1 MRVGIIGTGWVGTSV
16 AICLAREGVAREILL
31 NDKRPGLAEGEAM
44 DLSHGAP
51 FLPPVRVRAAEV
63 AEMRDSDA
71 LVIAAGRNGRPGESR
86 LDLLRDN
93 AEVVRQLGAQL
104 RGHRGLL
111 LMVTNPVDVLTH
123 VLAEASGAPP
133 ERVLGTGT
141 LLDTARMRQLVA
153 TELRLSPHSVH
164 LNVVGE
170 HGDSQVPLFSSAW
183 VGSTRLRAWPGW
195 RQERE
200 PALAQK
206 VRDAA
211 GEIIARKGAT
221 NHAIGLVTA
230 HLLKWALRD
239 EGRVLCVSRIQD
251 GPLGLSDV
259 ALSLPARVDRS
270 GAYTLS
276 EPELDD
282 REREAV
288 LRSAELLKRAKAS
301 IAQAPP
307 RR

>member
-1 MRVGIIGTGWVGTSV
+1 MVWSFMRVGIIGTGWVGTSV
-16 AICLAREGVAREILL
+16 AISVAREGVAREILL

-71 LVIAAGRNGRPGESR
+71 VVIAAGRNGRPDESR

-93 AEVVRQLGAQL
+93 AAVVRQLGEQL

-153 TELRLSPHSVH
+153 TELGLSPHSVH

-195 RQERE
+195 TRQRE
-200 PALAQK
+200 PVLAQK
-206 VRDAA
+206 VRGAA

-230 HLLKWALRD
+230 NLLKWALGD

-270 GAYTLS
+270 GAHATL
-276 EPELDD
+276 
-282 REREAV
+282 
-288 LRSAELLKRAKAS
+288 
-301 IAQAPP
+301 
-307 RR
+307 